1 MSKHQPS
8 LFFPL
13 LLVSYEISTYLSND
27 MYLPA
32 LPEMMSQLNLSMHQA
47 QLTLTFWFAGSAL
60 LPLFMG
66 MLVDHYGRR
75 PVLLVGGIIYILS
88 TITCALTSHLP
99 SLLIA
104 RFIEGGSIPSMMVA
118 GYACI
123 HELYDQR
130 AAIRILAL
138 MGSVTVL
145 APAIG
150 PLIGSIILLVVG
162 WRGIF
167 WFIAFLA
174 AVAIFLLYRHMPET
188 LPADQRQPIQPM
200 IQIKQ
205 YVRILANKQYM
216 LMIIVLGFIF
226 TGFIVWITAGPLLI
240 IDQFQWSPLI
250 FGVIQMIV
258 FMAYI
263 IGNHQVK
270 YLMEHMS
277 IKQLVLT
284 GLTLTLCG
292 GIAAILMC
300 VTVPTSVLSFVMA
313 MTLYSFGSA
322 LCFAPLNRL
331 IIEASDEPM
340 GTRVAL
346 FTALWT
352 GFGTLGSILASYY
365 YNGTIASLALLIGGC
380 IILSFLINRLVEYKV

>member
-1 MSKHQPS
+1 MSKQNPS

-13 LLVSYEISTYLSND
+13 LLVSYEIATYLSND

-32 LPEMMSQLNLSMHQA
+32 LPEMMSQLNLTMHQA

-66 MLVDHYGRR
+66 MLVDRYGRR

-99 SLLIA
+99 SFLIA

-150 PLIGSIILLVVG
+150 PLIGSIILLIVD

-167 WFIAFLA
+167 WFIAVLA
-174 AVAIFLLYRHMPET
+174 SIAIFLLYRYMPET
-188 LPADQRQPIQPM
+188 LPVDQRQPIQPM
-200 IQIKQ
+200 KQLKQ
-205 YVRILANKQYM
+205 YGRILANKQYM
-216 LMIIVLGFIF
+216 LMITVLGFIF

-240 IDQFQWSPLI
+240 IDQFDWSPLI
-250 FGVIQMIV
+250 FGVIQMFV

-263 IGNHQVK
+263 VGNHQVK

-277 IKQLVLT
+277 IQQLILA

-292 GIAAILMC
+292 GIAAIVMC
-300 VTVPTSVLSFVMA
+300 FTVPMSLLSFVMA

-352 GFGTLGSILASYY
+352 GFGVLGSILASCY